1 MRIALVTGASSGLG
15 REFVRQLDRERRL
28 EVDEL
33 WVIARRENR
42 LIELGERCAHRVRP
56 IPMDLTRRESVE
68 ELKALLAAEKPEV
81 AVLVCAAGLGRI
93 GRTWEISDRD
103 NDAMIDL
110 NCRAAVDV
118 TSICLPYLRRGS
130 RVLELCSTAAFQPM
144 PGLGVYAATKAFL
157 QSYTKT
163 LHYELLP
170 RGIHVTAVCP
180 YWVKD
185 TEFIPLAQ
193 DGKPGQ
199 FRHFPLASRS
209 RSVVSLSLAASALN
223 LWVATPGIVCTLHRL
238 GAKVIPHALLV
249 PLMDGLRRV

>member
-1 MRIALVTGASSGLG
+1 MNIALITGASSGLG
-15 REFVRQLDRERRL
+15 REFARQVSRDPH
-28 EVDEL
+28 VQAV
-33 WVIARRENR
+33 WAVARREDR
-42 LIELGERCAHRVRP
+42 LRQLASLCACPVRP
-56 IPMDLTRRESVE
+56 VPLDLTDPQSLDALRD
-68 ELKALLAAEKPEV
+68 LLAREKPTV
-81 AVLVCAAGLGRI
+81 TRLVCAAGVGKMGRI
-93 GRTWEISDRD
+93 
-103 NDAMIDL
+103 DAVSPADSLGMIDL
-110 NCRAAVDV
+110 NCRAAVGV
-118 TSICLPYLRRGS
+118 TQLCLPYLTRGS

-163 LHYELLP
+163 LHYELSPGDSRHRCLP
-170 RGIHVTAVCP
+170 LLGEGHRVH
-180 YWVKD
+180 
-185 TEFIPLAQ
+185 PLAQ

-249 PLMDGLRRV
+249 PLMMGCGGL

>member
-1 MRIALVTGASSGLG
+1 MNIALITGASSGLG
-15 REFVRQLDRERRL
+15 REFARQVSRDPH
-28 EVDEL
+28 VQAV
-33 WVIARRENR
+33 WAVARREDR
-42 LIELGERCAHRVRP
+42 LRQLASLCACPVRP
-56 IPMDLTRRESVE
+56 VPLDLTDPQS
-68 ELKALLAAEKPEV
+68 LDALRDREKPTV
-81 AVLVCAAGLGRI
+81 TRLVCAAGVGKMGRI
-93 GRTWEISDRD
+93 
-103 NDAMIDL
+103 DAVSPADSLGMIDL
-110 NCRAAVDV
+110 NCRAAVGV
-118 TSICLPYLRRGS
+118 TQLCLPYLTRGS